1 MSVVRQFQG
10 SKGNIYETRIGKD
23 HQVYC
28 TCPGWKFSKK
38 KPKTCKHIKQMMGI
52 SSSSQDSDY
61 DSDTQQAKKGRRGTR
76 SRSRSR

>member
-1 MSVVRQFQG
+1 MSVVRLFQG

-28 TCPGWKFSKK
+28 TCPGWKFSKN

-52 SSSSQDSDY
+52 SSSQDSDY
-61 DSDTQQAKKGRRGTR
+61 DSDTQQTRKNRRGTR